1 MGMNLSQSN
10 LNVLDLIKNEQEI
23 VNLKEVKLPDGKGI
37 LGRGRFT
44 DKVM

>member
-23 VNLKEVKLPDGKGI
+23 VYDKKETI
-37 LGRGRFT
+37 
-44 DKVM
+44 